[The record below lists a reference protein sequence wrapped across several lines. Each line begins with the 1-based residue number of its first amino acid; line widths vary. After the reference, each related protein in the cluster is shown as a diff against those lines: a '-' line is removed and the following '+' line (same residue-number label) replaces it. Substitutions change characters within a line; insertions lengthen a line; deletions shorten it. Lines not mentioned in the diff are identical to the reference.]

1 MNDTKLLKKAKKL
14 ARWAR
19 KHGYEHVD
27 IFALGP
33 DKHDQRWYSHIV
45 VKPIGGKSY
54 SASKFYEDG
63 ELDE

>member
-1 MNDTKLLKKAKKL
+1 MTEEKLLKKAKKL
-14 ARWAR
+14 AKWAR

-27 IFALGP
+27 MFTLMP
-33 DKHDQRWYSHIV
+33 DDCDERWYSHII
-45 VKPIGGKSY
+45 VKPIGGKSD